1 MAPATNHQTITIDKV
16 VAGGLGLARLASGL
30 VVMVPFVLP
39 GETVEVR
46 VGKERKGYALA
57 SLLEVL
63 CPSPERVE
71 PLCPH
76 FQACGGCH
84 LQHGT
89 YQAQLAIKESIL
101 RDLLWRYPI
110 TPAELAD
117 SLCEAILPG
126 PGQFHYRQRIR
137 LQVDDHGRL
146 GFFGRRSHAVV
157 EVDSCPLAKD
167 ELNQVLGRLGEI
179 APFRGLARQAVAV
192 ELLFSP
198 MDGQVVVIVHLGR
211 RPRPADQQAA
221 FAIADSIAL
230 VQSVW
235 LAGQGFAM
243 KGPYGPTRDKGL
255 GYGDVAIALPDG
267 PGGRELVMRFEAGG
281 FCQVNLEQNERLIRQ
296 MLDWAQVGPQDTVL
310 DLFCG
315 MGNFSLPLAQVA
327 RTVVGTD
334 LQRSSIRGA
343 QANAEANE
351 LRNCHFLRADAT
363 TAVHDL
369 RRDQERFDLILL
381 DPPRSGCREIIALLP
396 ELGAEKLI
404 YISCDPATLVR
415 DLRQLH
421 GVGFALRKLR
431 GVDMFPQTCHLE
443 TIALLVRELPAAY

>member
-1 MAPATNHQTITIDKV
+1 MASPNNRHTITVDKV

-39 GETVEVR
+39 GETVAVQ
-46 VGKERKGYALA
+46 VGKEQKGYALA

-63 CPSPERVE
+63 DPSPERVE
-71 PLCPH
+71 PACPH

-84 LQHGT
+84 FQHGT
-89 YQAQLAIKESIL
+89 YQGQLAIKDSILRELFSRHPAKSAGADDFVCESIL
-101 RDLLWRYPI
+101 PS
-110 TPAELAD
+110 PK
-117 SLCEAILPG
+117 
-126 PGQFHYRQRIR
+126 QFHYRQRIR
-137 LQVDDHGRL
+137 LQVDDCGRL
-146 GFFGRRSHAVV
+146 GFFARRSHAVV
-157 EVDSCPLAKD
+157 EVASCPLAGD
-167 ELNQVLGRLGEI
+167 ELNQVLGDLRRL

-198 MDGQVVVIVHLGR
+198 LDERVVLIVHLGR
-211 RPRPADQQAA
+211 KPRAADQQAA
-221 FAIADSIAL
+221 HAVAGGIEL

-235 LAGQGFAM
+235 LAGEGFAM
-243 KGPYGPTRDKGL
+243 RGPYGTTG
-255 GYGDVAIALPDG
+255 GEGVTYGDVAMALPAG
-267 PGGRELVMRFEAGG
+267 PGGRELALRFEAGG
-281 FCQVNLEQNERLIRQ
+281 FCQVNLEQNERLVRQ
-296 MLDWAQVGPQDTVL
+296 LLAWAEVGPKDAVL

-315 MGNFSLPLAQVA
+315 MGNFSLPLALTA

-343 QANAEANE
+343 QANAQGNG
-351 LRNCHFLRADAT
+351 LHNCHFLRADAS

-369 RRDQERFDLILL
+369 RKGKERFDLILL

-421 GVGFALRKLR
+421 GVGFGLRRFR

-443 TIALLVRELPAAY
+443 TIAMLVRE